1 MSYYSAEEMK
11 KTLKDYPKFQ
21 KRLYCRGF
29 LITNEKQNVNLE
41 YPFYANWKEETIG
54 YSFYMYTHKETYAY
68 TYERNQ
74 VIYFIIGHAYDPYNM
89 LVDENEI
96 LKKLASAREKS
107 EADYWDAESNLTG
120 VFCVGYVTENQIV
133 YTTDCAGM
141 QLVYHG
147 FN

>member
-68 TYERNQ
+68 TYERNH
-74 VIYFIIGHAYDPYNM
+74 IRSGC
-89 LVDENEI
+89 
-96 LKKLASAREKS
+96 SADKH
-107 EADYWDAESNLTG
+107 D
-120 VFCVGYVTENQIV
+120 
-133 YTTDCAGM
+133 
-141 QLVYHG
+141 HG
-147 FN
+147 FPDSPESDAAAKFPPGPRAQSPFQFPDPAHTRYCSSSSGHNSAGSI

>member
-96 LKKLASAREKS
+96 LKKLASAREKVK
-107 EADYWDAESNLTG
+107 L
-120 VFCVGYVTENQIV
+120 II
-133 YTTDCAGM
+133 GM
-141 QLVYHG
+141 QRAI
-147 FN
+147 